1 MAKKTKKAD
10 KSNPNDDLIGRKF
23 YWSEPWEW
31 DEDDENIPLDEDGDE
46 MLNISGNWD
55 VKSVHDDGETAWVH
69 ITAGGRDFEMEF
81 PTSIIRSNLIYDE
94 EKDG

>member
-1 MAKKTKKAD
+1 MAKKKSKQE
-10 KSNPNDDLIGRKF
+10 SNPNEDLVGRKF

-31 DEDDENIPLDEDGDE
+31 DEDDDNIPLDEDGDE
-46 MLNISGNWD
+46 MLNISGEWD

-69 ITAGGRDFEMEF
+69 IDRGGRDFEMEF
-81 PTSIIRSNLIYDE
+81 PISIIRSNLIYDE